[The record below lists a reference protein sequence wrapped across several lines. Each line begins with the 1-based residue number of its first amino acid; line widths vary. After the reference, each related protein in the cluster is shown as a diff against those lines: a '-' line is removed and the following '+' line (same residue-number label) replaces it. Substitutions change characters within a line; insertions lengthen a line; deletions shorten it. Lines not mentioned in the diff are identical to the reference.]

1 MEERFL
7 DCFGLCWRKIV
18 AFHPGQRTLAA
29 VVGARLVGNLDEVKR
44 NADQAG
50 RIPLFPGPQFPF
62 AMVLSTAVSANTI
75 RIHSRMMGRIPS
87 RESRETKA
95 IACCSKGVQL
105 HKKWSENEMASVLR
119 R

>member
-1 MEERFL
+1 
-7 DCFGLCWRKIV
+7 
-18 AFHPGQRTLAA
+18 
-29 VVGARLVGNLDEVKR
+29 
-44 NADQAG
+44 
-50 RIPLFPGPQFPF
+50 
-62 AMVLSTAVSANTI
+62 
-75 RIHSRMMGRIPS
+75 MMGRIPS